1 MFGPIAY
8 FLLDHSRARQQHGH
22 DAIRFE
28 QQQQQQQRYDNGSLC
43 RLRAFNEGRLGIVV
57 VCIIIAHFLERPCQA
72 QVGSLL
78 VWPSIGMVT
87 GATVTLVAKATHD
100 NVVVV
105 AVRNEQQQQ
114 RL

>member
-1 MFGPIAY
+1 LHVPFRETAK
-8 FLLDHSRARQQHGH
+8 HGH

-28 QQQQQQQRYDNGSLC
+28 QQQQQQQQHDNGSLC
-43 RLRAFNEGRLGIVV
+43 RLRALTEGRLGVVV
-57 VCIIIAHFLERPCQA
+57 VCIIIALFLERPCQA

-100 NVVVV
+100 NVVIVV
-105 AVRNEQQQQ
+105 AVRNKQQQQ